1 MFLQQVIN
9 SLMIGSL
16 YALTAMGATLIYGIL
31 GILDIANAGAYLLG
45 AYVGYYVYTATGSL
59 VLAFL
64 VAMAVIGL
72 LGVVLHRTIYGPIL
86 AKPRT
91 LSIIPLVAA
100 VGLFTVSSDA
110 VRLICGAGTKAYN
123 FRFPVDVIHLGSV
136 SIQTNWILI
145 FALTALL
152 LVILWIIL
160 NKTKMGLAWRATAED
175 PDIARACGVNTNSA
189 MALSYILGYGFAAA
203 AGIMT
208 GILYNSITP
217 ALGEVPS
224 YKMLAIIVLG
234 GLGNPLGT
242 VVAGLIIGFAEV
254 MLSTYTKLPIP
265 KDAIAFVVLII
276 VLLIKPSGLFGQRNK
291 VLRRDNDECLS
302 IFYRCNSRY
311 LYSACLVSEHY
322 HWLRRTGNDGSCG
335 FLRYRCLYSRHS
347 DADIPCEL
355 FPCAAYCHAVY
366 RRVRRVAWPDLPA
379 IAG

>member
-45 AYVGYYVYTATGSL
+45 AYVGYYVYHATGRL
-59 VLAFL
+59 ILAFL
-64 VAMAVIGL
+64 IAMTAIGL
-72 LGVVLHRTIYGPIL
+72 LGVILQRAVYGPIL
-86 AKPRT
+86 AKPRM

-100 VGLFTVSSDA
+100 VGLFTLSSDA
-110 VRLICGAGTKAYN
+110 VRLLCGAGTKAYN
-123 FRFPVDVIHLGSV
+123 FRFSTDVIRLGNI
-136 SIQTNWILI
+136 SIQTTWVLI

-152 LVILWIIL
+152 LAVLWFIL

-175 PDIARACGVNTNSA
+175 PAIAKTCGVNTNSA
-189 MALSYILGYGFAAA
+189 MALSYVLGYGFAAA

-254 MLSTYTKLPIP
+254 MLSTYTQIPIP

-276 VLLIKPSGLFGQRNK
+276 VLLIKPAGLFGQRNK
-291 VLRRDNDECLS
+291 V
-302 IFYRCNSRY
+302 
-311 LYSACLVSEHY
+311 
-322 HWLRRTGNDGSCG
+322 
-335 FLRYRCLYSRHS
+335 
-347 DADIPCEL
+347 
-355 FPCAAYCHAVY
+355 
-366 RRVRRVAWPDLPA
+366 
-379 IAG
+379 

>member
-9 SLMIGSL
+9 SLVIGSL

-45 AYVGYYVYTATGSL
+45 AYVGYYVYTATGQL

-64 VAMAVIGL
+64 ASIVVIGL

-86 AKPRT
+86 AKPRM
-91 LSIIPLVAA
+91 LAIIPLVAA
-100 VGLFTVSSDA
+100 VGLFTLSSDV
-110 VRLICGAGTKAYN
+110 VRLLCGAGTKAYN
-123 FRFPVDVIHLGSV
+123 FHFPVDAIYIGNV
-136 SIQTNWILI
+136 SIQTNWIMI

-152 LVILWIIL
+152 LVILWFIL

-175 PDIARACGVNTNSA
+175 PDIARACGENTNSA

-234 GLGNPLGT
+234 GLGNPFGT

-254 MLSTYTKLPIP
+254 TLSTYTSIPIP

-291 VLRRDNDECLS
+291 V
-302 IFYRCNSRY
+302 
-311 LYSACLVSEHY
+311 
-322 HWLRRTGNDGSCG
+322 
-335 FLRYRCLYSRHS
+335 
-347 DADIPCEL
+347 
-355 FPCAAYCHAVY
+355 
-366 RRVRRVAWPDLPA
+366 
-379 IAG
+379 

>member
-16 YALTAMGATLIYGIL
+16 YALTARGATLIYGIL

-291 VLRRDNDECLS
+291 V
-302 IFYRCNSRY
+302 
-311 LYSACLVSEHY
+311 
-322 HWLRRTGNDGSCG
+322 
-335 FLRYRCLYSRHS
+335 
-347 DADIPCEL
+347 
-355 FPCAAYCHAVY
+355 
-366 RRVRRVAWPDLPA
+366 
-379 IAG
+379 